1 MISSREVRYPSD
13 YVSVRQ
19 LWEGMEK
26 GVEVGRSDAPDEIEK
41 KTSHDP
47 DLFLVAEEDGR
58 IIGSVM
64 GGYDGRRGLLYHLA
78 VAASH
83 RQRGI
88 GGQLLDMI
96 ESRLRAKGCLK
107 CYLMVTPDNPEAERF
122 YQKRGWHFMD
132 YVRPFGKELG

>member
-1 MISSREVRYPSD
+1 MISIREFRFPSD
-13 YVSVRQ
+13 YASVRR

-26 GVEVGRSDAPDEIEK
+26 GVEIGRSDAPQEIEK
-41 KTSHDP
+41 KISRDP
-47 DLFLVAEEDGR
+47 DLFIVAEENGE
-58 IIGSVM
+58 IIGSVV

-83 RQRGI
+83 RQRGV
-88 GGQLLDMI
+88 GGQLLEMI

-122 YQKRGWHFMD
+122 YQKRGWHHMD
-132 YVRPFGKELG
+132 YVRPYGKELL